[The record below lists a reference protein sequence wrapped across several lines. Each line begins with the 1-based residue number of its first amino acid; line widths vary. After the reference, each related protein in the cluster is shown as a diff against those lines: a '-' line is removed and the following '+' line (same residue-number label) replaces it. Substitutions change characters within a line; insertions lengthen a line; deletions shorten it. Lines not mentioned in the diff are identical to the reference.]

1 MSAVATKWKWM
12 CLGVSGLGAQS
23 PTSSGSCT
31 SPTARFLHLGVIGNW
46 GPHNSLLWELPHA
59 LWDFRQHLWPL
70 PGRCQEQTRSPRD
83 TKMSSGSEGKSEE
96 LPPADNHTAT
106 PEYPPGNL
114 EKEIRELHGAQFINN
129 RCSQFLIHKCGVEAK
144 VGKLTFILPHYKL
157 RREPGS

>member
-1 MSAVATKWKWM
+1 M

-31 SPTARFLHLGVIGNW
+31 SPPRFLHLGVISNW
-46 GPHNSLLWELPHA
+46 GAHNSSCGSYLTHCGI
-59 LWDFRQHLWPL
+59 FRSICGLYLVGAKSKHVPQVILKCPL
-70 PGRCQEQTRSPRD
+70 RVKGRVRNCPRL
-83 TKMSSGSEGKSEE
+83 T
-96 LPPADNHTAT
+96 TTT

-157 RREPGS
+157 RREPGL